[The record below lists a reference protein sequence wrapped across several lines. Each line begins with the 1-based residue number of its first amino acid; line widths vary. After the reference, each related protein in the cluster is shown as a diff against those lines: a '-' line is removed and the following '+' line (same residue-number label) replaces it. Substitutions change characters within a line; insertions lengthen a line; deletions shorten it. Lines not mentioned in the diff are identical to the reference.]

1 MLSSKVLIS
10 STSIICLTSK
20 IENVIIRNVSKP
32 SKKVGIKI
40 LGIDLLGIKKRVR
53 GEAHE
58 VIN

>member
-1 MLSSKVLIS
+1 
-10 STSIICLTSK
+10 LTSK